1 MAVAV
6 PVQVLPDNGAPLN
19 PTYTTGDASG
29 HELSNSGNEIIL
41 LKNVGASP
49 ITVDVE
55 GVPAPDSG
63 RDVTISVVVAAGE
76 ERLAG
81 PYKPRNW
88 NTNTGL
94 LEFAVSAGTETD
106 LRIAAIKVGRG

>member
-6 PVQVLPDNGAPLN
+6 PVQVLPDNGVVLN
-19 PTYTTGDASG
+19 PTYTTGDVSG
-29 HELSNSGNEIIL
+29 HEFANSGNEILL
-41 LKNVGASP
+41 LKNTGVGS
-49 ITVDVE
+49 ITVNVE
-55 GVPAPDSG
+55 GVPSPDSG
-63 RDVTISVVVAAGE
+63 RDVTESIVIPAGE

-94 LEFAVSAGTETD
+94 VEFAVSAGTEAD
-106 LRIAAIKVGRG
+106 LSIAAIKVGRG